1 MKEKRPK
8 KHFEVAHSI
17 GIVVMQC
24 VFMLY
29 LFLVAMYVPHKAIL
43 WPTAVICV
51 TLIFYWSVKWYK
63 MLLHEHRDSKVLALS
78 LYMVF
83 TYMLLVS
90 MFAGLFVAS
99 EKLDGCIVY
108 GHNPPKKIVAPFE
121 HLYFSVVTGS
131 TLGYGDLRPMGISR
145 FFACLEVVLFWIL
158 VLAGTLK
165 LGIE

>member
-17 GIVVMQC
+17 GIAVTQC
-24 VFMLY
+24 VLVFIF
-29 LFLVAMYVPHKAIL
+29 FLVAMYVPHKAIL

-51 TLIFYWSVKWYK
+51 TLIFYWSVNWYK
-63 MLLHEHRDSKVLALS
+63 MLLHEHKDSKVLPLA

-90 MFAGLFVAS
+90 LFGGLFVAS
-99 EKLDGCIVY
+99 EKLDGSIVDS
-108 GHNPPKKIVAPFE
+108 HNPSRKIVAPFE

-131 TLGYGDLRPMGISR
+131 TLGYGDLCPMGISR